1 MAADELK
8 DQYSP
13 RLSKNWEKFKT
24 WAIDQ
29 NFLPDEIA
37 DASSFYKAEKIITKL
52 KADNESDKEY
62 FENLHQLLHAVEQ
75 LYINMCLIDEKMRT
89 ITRKV

>member
-1 MAADELK
+1 MTDDEIK
-8 DQYSP
+8 DQYTP
-13 RLSKNWEKFKT
+13 RLQKNWDKFKT

-37 DASSFYKAEKIITKL
+37 DASSFNKAEKIIATL
-52 KADNESDKEY
+52 KTENESDKEY
-62 FENLHQLLHAVEQ
+62 SENLHQLLKAVEQ